1 MKTSRKSGLLP
12 DFREDRSKPGRGL
25 EPLFDPADGE
35 FRPAVADQI
44 IAVVLID
51 RCDISLQESIIITVE
66 ILGVYGVAVSGFM
79 QNIFCAGLFQRIFQ
93 FDHERLKIVFTR
105 AVIRQVLPEHG
116 AGFFRRHAAAFS
128 VHEIGEEFFG
138 FCPFKRERLAVYR
151 DIEAAEGG
159 DDTSFGYVL

>member
-1 MKTSRKSGLLP
+1 
-12 DFREDRSKPGRGL
+12 
-25 EPLFDPADGE
+25 
-35 FRPAVADQI
+35 
-44 IAVVLID
+44 
-51 RCDISLQESIIITVE
+51 
-66 ILGVYGVAVSGFM
+66 M